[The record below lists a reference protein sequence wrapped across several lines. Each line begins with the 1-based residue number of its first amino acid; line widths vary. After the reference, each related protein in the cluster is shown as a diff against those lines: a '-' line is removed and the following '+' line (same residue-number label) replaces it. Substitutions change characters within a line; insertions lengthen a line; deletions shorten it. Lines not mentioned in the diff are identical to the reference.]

1 MKQKLFI
8 TDFDGT
14 LAASDG
20 LVSLKNLLA
29 LDLLAKHQIVRVIA
43 TGRNLYSVRKVIAPN
58 FPVDYVIFT
67 TGAGLMH
74 WPTQKMILSHHL
86 DRDSIKTTFNC
97 FNEYRIDFMIHDPI
111 PDNHFFQFFETGLK
125 NLDFASRKQ
134 HYGEY
139 CRAGDFDQLPGKAA
153 QFLGVLRPDQDENL
167 IPLIKQTLNS
177 QNVVRATSPF
187 DHKSIWVEVFSK
199 QAAKHTTSDFLA
211 QSLGVSRSNTFA
223 IGNDYNDQEL
233 LNWAGKA
240 FAVGNAIEALKNQHE
255 RVAEVQ
261 KDGFAEAVER
271 ILS

>member
-20 LVSLKNLLA
+20 LVSSKNLTALA
-29 LDLLAKHQIVRVIA
+29 LLAKHQIVRVIA
-43 TGRNLYSVRKVIAPN
+43 TGRNLYSVRKVVAYD

-74 WPTQKMILSHHL
+74 WPTQKMMLSHHL
-86 DRDSIKTTFNC
+86 DGDSIKTTFNC
-97 FNEYRIDFMIHDPI
+97 FNEYQIDFMIHEPI
-111 PDNHFFQFFETGLK
+111 PDNHFFQFFETGLR
-125 NLDFASRKQ
+125 NVDFACRKQ
-134 HYGEY
+134 HYSDYG
-139 CRAGDFDQLPGKAA
+139 RPGNFDRLPGKAA
-153 QFLGVLRPDQDENL
+153 QFLGVLRPEQDETL
-167 IPLIKQTLNS
+167 VPLLKKTLNS

-187 DHKSIWVEVFSK
+187 DRKSIWVEVFSK

-211 QSLGVSRSNTFA
+211 QQLGVSRSNTFA

-233 LNWAGKA
+233 LSWAGKA
-240 FAVGNAIEALKNQHE
+240 FVVGNAIEALKSQHE
-255 RVAEVQ
+255 RVANVE
-261 KDGFAEAVER
+261 KDGFAEAVEK